1 MEVDF
6 QILKRYLE
14 GQGTDEDKEIITS
27 WFSNMQSERDLRKQ
41 YQAYWNEL
49 PIKPENKGYEGSL
62 ILDKIYHKIKLDESI
77 ELARKRLKKRFIN
90 ILTRVAAI
98 LFIPV
103 VVSILI
109 YRNEF
114 IFSTEE
120 VAFSEIYSPLGTR
133 TQFYLPDGSSG
144 WLNGGSY
151 LEFPLQFKEK
161 TREVGLRGEAYFDVR
176 SNPKKPF
183 IVKGENIEV
192 VAHGTSFNIMA
203 YPKDQI
209 IRVTLVNG
217 HINVSGTKDGIIGKT
232 VKMTEPGYT
241 CSYDLKTSS
250 CETSMIDI
258 NKIISWKDGRLVFR
272 DEPFDEVVRKINRWY
287 NVNLII
293 KDNMLKSYTYL
304 ATFEDETLDEVLKLL
319 KLSAPI
325 DYKDIGREIREDGT
339 FEKRVIELY
348 FNP

>member
-14 GQGTDEDKEIITS
+14 GKGKNGDKQIIIS
-27 WFSNMQSERDLRKQ
+27 WFSDIQAERDLRKQ
-41 YQAYWNEL
+41 YLEYWNEL
-49 PIKPENKGYEGSL
+49 VQKPDNKVYDGST
-62 ILDKIYHKIKLDESI
+62 ILDRIYHKIKLEESS
-77 ELARKRLKKRFIN
+77 ELAGKRLKTKVIN
-90 ILTRVAAI
+90 IISRVAAI

-103 VVSILI
+103 IVSILI
-109 YRNEF
+109 YRNDLYF
-114 IFSTEE
+114 GTEE
-120 VAFSEIYSPLGTR
+120 VAYSEIYSPLGTR

-151 LEFPLQFKEK
+151 LEFPLKFKEK
-161 TREVGLRGEAYFDVR
+161 TRAVVLRGEAFFDVR

-183 IVKGENIEV
+183 IVKGDNIEV
-192 VAHGTSFNIMA
+192 VAHGTSFNVMA
-203 YPKDQI
+203 YPTDQI
-209 IRVTLVNG
+209 INVTLVNG
-217 HINVSGTKDGIIGKT
+217 HIDVSWKKDGSSKIYN
-232 VKMTEPGYT
+232 MTNPGYS
-241 CSYDLKTSS
+241 CSYDLTTSVCKTS
-250 CETSMIDI
+250 MVDI

-287 NVNLII
+287 NVNIII
-293 KDNMLKSYTYL
+293 KDNILESYTYL

-325 DYKDIGREIREDGT
+325 DYKDIGRKIREDGT
-339 FEKRVIELY
+339 FEKRLIELY

>member
-6 QILKRYLE
+6 QVLKRYLE
-14 GQGTDEDKEIITS
+14 GEGKDEDRKIIIS
-27 WFSNMQSERDLRKQ
+27 WFSNIQAERDLRKQ
-41 YQAYWNEL
+41 YHAYWNEL
-49 PIKPENKGYEGSL
+49 APKPENKGYDGSL
-62 ILDKIYHKIKLDESI
+62 ILDKIYHKIKLEESS
-77 ELARKRLKKRFIN
+77 ELAGKRLKKRFIN
-90 ILTRVAAI
+90 IISRVAAI

-103 VVSILI
+103 VASILI
-109 YRNEF
+109 FRNDF
-114 IFSTEE
+114 IPHTGEI
-120 VAFSEIYSPLGTR
+120 AYSEIYSPLGTR

-161 TREVGLRGEAYFDVR
+161 TREVDLRGEAYFDVR

-183 IVKGENIEV
+183 IVKADNIEV
-192 VAHGTSFNIMA
+192 VAHGTSFNVMA
-203 YPKDQI
+203 YPTEQI
-209 IRVTLVNG
+209 ISITLVNG
-217 HINVSGTKDGIIGKT
+217 HINVSGIKNGNSKD
-232 VKMTEPGYT
+232 VELTEPGYT
-241 CSYDLKTSS
+241 CSYDLKTLSYK
-250 CETSMIDI
+250 TSMVDI

-287 NVNLII
+287 NVKIII
-293 KDNMLKSYTYL
+293 KDKILESYNYRS
-304 ATFEDETLDEVLKLL
+304 TFEDETLDEVLKLL

-325 DYKDIGREIREDGT
+325 DYKDIGREIRKDGT